1 MLEYGKEP
9 GTWMRILIVDDDA
22 LQRRLLRAQLNK
34 GGHEIWEV
42 TDGAAAW
49 ELWQEQPIQLVI
61 TDWMMPRMDGVELTR
76 RIRAASTSAYTYII
90 MLTGRSDR
98 NDIVDGL
105 ESGADDYLVKPF
117 DPREL
122 LSRVAIGMR
131 IINLEMRLR
140 ESLHEL
146 HRMATHDSLTGVFNR
161 HAIYE
166 YASVEVARTQ
176 REVMSVSLILIDVDH
191 FKNINDTYGHPAGD
205 QALRMV
211 ATTLRRLLRPYDR
224 VGRWGGEE
232 FLLVL
237 PGTTLEEAGEIAER
251 VRATI
256 ERTGFSLT
264 LDQANGEG
272 ELRLQVSQGVAS
284 ASAQEPHALET
295 LIDYADQALYQAKR
309 GGRNQV
315 RLYSPSP
322 SAV

>member
-1 MLEYGKEP
+1 MQ
-9 GTWMRILIVDDDA
+9 ILIVDDDA

-34 GGHEIWEV
+34 GNHDIWEV

-49 ELWQEQPIQLVI
+49 ELWQDQPIPLVI

-76 RIRAASTSAYTYII
+76 RIREASTSAYTYII

-105 ESGADDYLVKPF
+105 EAGADDYLVKPF
-117 DPREL
+117 DSREL
-122 LSRVAIGMR
+122 LSRVAIGLR
-131 IINLEMRLR
+131 IINLETRLR

-146 HRMATHDSLTGVFNR
+146 HRMATHDSLTGMLNR

-166 YASVEVARTQ
+166 YAAAEVERTG
-176 REVMSVSLILIDVDH
+176 REAASVSLILVDIDH
-191 FKNINDTYGHPAGD
+191 FKSINDTSGHPVGD

-237 PGTTLEEAGEIAER
+237 PGTSLEEAGEIAER
-251 VRATI
+251 IRVTI
-256 ERTGFSLT
+256 ARTSFSIT
-264 LDQANGEG
+264 FEEINGES

-284 ASAQEPHALET
+284 ASAHEPHALET

-322 SAV
+322 STV

>member
-1 MLEYGKEP
+1 MHFRAFCFALPDTLKKRYNNRDTNGNVCFRMLEYGKEP

-34 GGHEIWEV
+34 GDHDIWEV

-117 DPREL
+117 NPREL

-131 IINLEMRLR
+131 IISLEMRLR

-166 YASVEVARTQ
+166 YAAAEVERTQ
-176 REVMSVSLILIDVDH
+176 REVTSVSLVLIDVDH
-191 FKNINDTYGHPAGD
+191 FKNINDTYGHPVGD
-205 QALRMV
+205 QA
-211 ATTLRRLLRPYDR
+211 RRLSATAPTAPLRPGGALGRRR
-224 VGRWGGEE
+224 VFAGAAGHNAGRSWRDCR
-232 FLLVL
+232 
-237 PGTTLEEAGEIAER
+237 TCSCNH
-251 VRATI
+251 RADWL
-256 ERTGFSLT
+256 F
-264 LDQANGEG
+264 AP
-272 ELRLQVSQGVAS
+272 A
-284 ASAQEPHALET
+284 
-295 LIDYADQALYQAKR
+295 
-309 GGRNQV
+309 
-315 RLYSPSP
+315 
-322 SAV
+322 